1 MTMRKSPMMLEVE
14 EKLGMPLEEVLPG
27 MINEL
32 GIAGTAVELKVSK
45 STINYWMLKLGIHIQ
60 RVAVMP
66 GDQLVVKRVA

>member
-1 MTMRKSPMMLEVE
+1 MMRKSTLMLEAE
-14 EKLGMPLEEVLPG
+14 EKLGMPLEEAFPG

-32 GIAGTAVELKVSK
+32 GIKGTAEELRVSK
-45 STINYWMLKLGIHIQ
+45 STVNYWMLKLGIHIR